1 MIHIPPDK
9 YISGTLQVGTIFKL
23 CAPEL
28 IDTDIPHYFIIV
40 AIDDDDI
47 HMVVCTTQKDKKE
60 EYFRRMKF
68 DPSGLVHIEKDS
80 NNGLTEYSSYVDCNQ
95 NHSITKETLIQK
107 KEDGILEWIGGIS
120 YNHYGQIRTGIINST
135 INFLPKDLLV
145 HPED

>member
-1 MIHIPPDK
+1 MIHIPSDK
-9 YISGTLQVGTIFKL
+9 YIKSTLQVGTIFKL

-47 HMVVCTTQKDKKE
+47 HMVVCTRQKDKRE
-60 EYFRRMKF
+60 EYFRLMRF
-68 DPSGLVHIEKDS
+68 DLSGLVRIEPNS
-80 NNGLTEYSSYVDCNQ
+80 ENGLTEESYVDCNQ
-95 NHSITKETLIQK
+95 NHSTTKKALIQK
-107 KEDGILEWIGGIS
+107 KEDGLLKWIGEIS
-120 YNHYGQIRTGIINST
+120 YNQYDQIRTGIINST